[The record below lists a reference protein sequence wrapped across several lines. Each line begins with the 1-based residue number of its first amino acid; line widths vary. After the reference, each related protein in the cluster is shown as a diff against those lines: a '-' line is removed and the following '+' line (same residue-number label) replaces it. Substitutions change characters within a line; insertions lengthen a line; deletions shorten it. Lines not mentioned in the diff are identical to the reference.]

1 MIKCELLHFGRRNAK
16 RGCPGW
22 AAASGGPGAQSGL
35 KAEYQDDIARPFLA
49 AVTPAVKTT
58 DRNPVC
64 SSSSPPASG
73 FGFFVPPYTS
83 ALSRS
88 VKRMNRKDLLFQLFT
103 STQIIYPE
111 CVRE

>member
-1 MIKCELLHFGRRNAK
+1 MQKG
-16 RGCPGW
+16 GCPIW
-22 AAASGGPGAQSGL
+22 AAASGGLGAQSGL

-49 AVTPAVKTT
+49 AVIPAAKAT
-58 DRNPVC
+58 DRNPAC

-73 FGFFVPPYTS
+73 VGFFVPPYTS

-88 VKRMNRKDLLFQLFT
+88 VKWMVRKDLLFQLFT
-103 STQIIYPE
+103 STRIIYPE